1 MLIVELTVLC
11 CRLCL
16 RHAAFRALTSP
27 CLSTSIKSRSI
38 TNLQP
43 SFTRR
48 NLPKSCLSLQR
59 RFASE
64 DVTQAEPEADGATEA
79 QHGENSIASSSVE
92 EDTSIPKSADQENHS
107 TVASAISSA
116 AETAST
122 KASDMVGS
130 VTEAA
135 AGASRYFAP
144 EGNPGTNIYVGNLFF
159 DVTEDTLKRDFAQ
172 FGQIN
177 SIKIIVDGRGLSKG
191 YVPGFMSESVDIIAN
206 SLDSQIWLY

>member
-1 MLIVELTVLC
+1 MSR

-16 RHAAFRALTSP
+16 RRAAFRALTSP
-27 CLSTSIKSRSI
+27 NLSTSIKSRSI
-38 TNLQP
+38 SSLQP
-43 SFTRR
+43 SVPRCT
-48 NLPKSCLSLQR
+48 LPKSCLSFQR

-92 EDTSIPKSADQENHS
+92 EDASIPKSADEENHS

-122 KASDMVGS
+122 KASDMVES

-135 AGASRYFAP
+135 AGASRYFKP
-144 EGNPGTNIYVGNLFF
+144 EGTPGTNVYVGNLFF
-159 DVTEDTLKRDFAQ
+159 DVTEDTLKRDFAH

-177 SIKIIVDGRGLSKG
+177 SCRIIIDGRGLSKG
-191 YVPGFMSESVDIIAN
+191 YVFGVISESVDLMAD
-206 SLDSQIWLY
+206 SLHSQIWLH